1 MVQKRTY
8 MGKGDTAD
16 LRHRTF
22 VFNVRL
28 KLTRLLLLPMLNKLG
43 AGSGTTGDSLTNFGC
58 LRFGS
63 TCARYLSYCEK
74 LKFLDL
80 FFESGAPCELEF
92 AKAGVVLAA

>member
-1 MVQKRTY
+1 MVKTY
-8 MGKGDTAD
+8 IGKGDTAD

-28 KLTRLLLLPMLNKLG
+28 ILMRLFLLLMLNKLG
-43 AGSGTTGDSLTNFGC
+43 AGSGTTCDSLTNLGC

-63 TCARYLSYCEK
+63 TCARYFSYCEK

-80 FFESGAPCELEF
+80 FFES
-92 AKAGVVLAA
+92 